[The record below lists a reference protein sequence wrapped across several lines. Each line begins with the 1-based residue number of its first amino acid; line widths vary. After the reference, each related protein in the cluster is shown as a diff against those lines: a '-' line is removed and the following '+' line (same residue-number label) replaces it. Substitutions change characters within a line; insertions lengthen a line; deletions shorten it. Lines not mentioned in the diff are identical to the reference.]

1 MKKNLA
7 TWAPEH
13 LRACYSDEFKKNII
27 EGKKYDPDLKEWLA
41 LTPIQKEVFT
51 KKTEALYR
59 LGTYPAMKEVWVK
72 LLAKDAHN
80 TMREQDKEE
89 ILVGGI
95 LEALWL
101 SALEVKRKPPE
112 EIEEELNNISQ
123 AIKALQKMIK
133 RSGIASYEDKGV
145 IGDILRER
153 NAIHQNESTG
163 LSFSNTLEHYS
174 KRMIEHS
181 KSYKKHYAKG
191 TSDLVRKLSRLMQKL
206 YGTPLDAYVGIIVST
221 ILDESK
227 DTWDKDKVG
236 KIRKYKSRK

>member
-1 MKKNLA
+1 MKNKLA
-7 TWAPEH
+7 SWSPEY
-13 LRACYSDEFKKNII
+13 LKTLYALEFDKVVK
-27 EGKKYDPDLKEWLA
+27 GQKYDPDLKEQVA
-41 LTPIQKEVFT
+41 LTPIQKEVFA
-51 KKTEALYR
+51 KKTEALCR
-59 LGTYPAMKEVWVK
+59 LGTCQHMKEVWVK
-72 LLAKDAHN
+72 LLAKDASN
-80 TMREQDKEE
+80 AKNEKDKEE

-95 LEALWL
+95 HEALWL

-112 EIEEELNNISQ
+112 DIEDELSGISE
-123 AIKALQKMIK
+123 AIKALQKMIT

-153 NAIHQNESTG
+153 YMIGQNESTG
-163 LSFSNTLEHYS
+163 LSFSNVLEYYS
-174 KRMIEHS
+174 RKMDEHS

-191 TSDLVRKLSRLMQKL
+191 TSDLSRQLSRLMQKL
-206 YGTPLDAYVGIIVST
+206 YGTPLDGYVGIIVST